1 MKFDTRTDVTCYTI
15 ISRDVKLLDWCVTNA
30 RDRAGFDHKWVI
42 VNWINESDGNGH
54 EKIHEWVKGQELLG
68 YDIKYVP
75 YRATE
80 KRYKKVEQPDWPVD
94 FGTERPTPVV
104 DTGWFLENLYACWNL
119 GYSEAKTKY
128 VARMGSDQFFS
139 DNWLRALVECE
150 RKHPSGVYHC
160 WTVESDLARSSR
172 HETKQWG
179 HTPDDFD
186 AIRFDSYANSQI
198 HRYNNEL
205 GIRGDMCGLY
215 YRHPS
220 RGSQKRPDGVTWLQ
234 EKRLWEEFG
243 PLSDEVNGE
252 GVTGDVSY
260 MDKIYDSG
268 VVGYLCPRSIS
279 YHLVQGESRDMQN
292 NL

>member
-1 MKFDTRTDVTCYTI
+1 MSDVTCYTI

-30 RDRAGFDHKWVI
+30 RSRAGYD
-42 VNWINESDGNGH
+42 
-54 EKIHEWVKGQELLG
+54 HEWVIINWVNEGEVSEPIVEWAEDQKFNG
-68 YDIKYVP
+68 YKVRLVRY
-75 YRATE
+75 YATE
-80 KRYKKVEQPDWPVD
+80 GQ
-94 FGTERPTPVV
+94 GTQ
-104 DTGWFLENLYACWNL
+104 WFLKNLYACWNL
-119 GYSEAKTKY
+119 GYSEARTKY

-150 RKHPSGVYHC
+150 RKYPNGVYHC

-179 HTPDDFD
+179 HMPDEFD
-186 AIRFDSYANSQI
+186 TIRFDSYANSQI

-215 YRHPS
+215 YRHPT

-234 EKRLWEEFG
+234 EKSLWEKFG
-243 PLSDEVNGE
+243 PLSDELNEE

-268 VVGYLCPRSIS
+268 VMGYLCPRSIS
-279 YHLVQGESRDMQN
+279 YHLVQGESRETQN